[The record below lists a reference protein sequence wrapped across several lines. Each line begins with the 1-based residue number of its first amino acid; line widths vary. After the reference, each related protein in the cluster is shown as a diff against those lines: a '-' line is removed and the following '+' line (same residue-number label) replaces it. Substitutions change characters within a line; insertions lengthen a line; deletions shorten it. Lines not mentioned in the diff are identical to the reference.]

1 MPLPSLRKCLICS
14 RPLTRH
20 EHYAGQICSDWRC
33 RARQLEDALRAH
45 RAQAALAL
53 GVEQAEAFPIAVI
66 PSRPVRV
73 VELSAE
79 RRRVFADFLAELAA
93 ALPDKGDEPCADRSP
108 ASCAERP
115 TATAPPD
122 PEIEAL
128 LAQVCAV
135 CQGFC
140 CFYGATRHA
149 FLDGETMR
157 RLRDCRPGARAADVA
172 LAYLRYLPARHCEA
186 SCVYHTQGGCALPR
200 AMRARICNT
209 YECRGLKDARRGCG
223 GSAPARACAVVR
235 HDNRIIRCAFVD
247 ASGIRREGA

>member
-33 RARQLEDALRAH
+33 RARQLDDALRAH

-53 GVEQAEAFPIAVI
+53 GVEEAEAFPIAVI

-79 RRRVFADFLAELAA
+79 RRRVFADFLAELVA

-108 ASCAERP
+108 ASCAERS

-128 LAQVCAV
+128 LA
-135 CQGFC
+135 
-140 CFYGATRHA
+140 
-149 FLDGETMR
+149 
-157 RLRDCRPGARAADVA
+157 
-172 LAYLRYLPARHCEA
+172 
-186 SCVYHTQGGCALPR
+186 
-200 AMRARICNT
+200 
-209 YECRGLKDARRGCG
+209 
-223 GSAPARACAVVR
+223 
-235 HDNRIIRCAFVD
+235 
-247 ASGIRREGA
+247 